1 MRVAMDCNE
10 QRVYADS
17 VDKGTRCLCPAC
29 GETVRLRRGMK
40 NTAHFAHLPQS
51 ECPYG
56 KDKDNKS
63 EWHIRM
69 QDYFPREAQERRFRD
84 DETGDVHI
92 ADVFLEDSNT
102 VLEFQHSPISLDEFM
117 KRTLFHANNGRRIVW
132 LFDESSSS
140 ANSTYGRFKYDDG
153 WYHWVRTPRDFLR
166 HTRID
171 LKKSYGCYSL
181 CAWTG
186 TEGDTFRRIVDERS
200 GYYDV
205 VFSRKLIEMKENMD
219 VNQFFECD
227 EYWIRQEQVMQKQ
240 SRQQQSYRTVRL
252 NVRKPRRWRF

>member
-17 VDKGTRCLCPAC
+17 VDKGIQCLCPYC
-29 GETVRLRRGMK
+29 REPVRLRRGTK
-40 NTAHFAHLPQS
+40 NIAHFAHLPQT
-51 ECPYG
+51 ECRYG
-56 KDKDNKS
+56 LDKDNKS

-69 QDYFPREAQERRFRD
+69 QDYFPREAQEVRFV
-84 DETGDVHI
+84 DEQAGEVHI
-92 ADVFLEDSNT
+92 ADVYIEDLNT

-117 KRTLFHANNGRRIVW
+117 KRTLFHVNNGRRIVW
-132 LFDESSSS
+132 LFDESSSN
-140 ANSTYGRFKYDDG
+140 ANNTYGRLKYDDG

-181 CAWTG
+181 CVWTG
-186 TEGDTFRRIVDERS
+186 TEGDAFRRIVDERS

-205 VFSRKLIEMKENMD
+205 VLSRKLIEMKENMD

-227 EYWIRQEQVMQKQ
+227 EYWL
-240 SRQQQSYRTVRL
+240 RQQLPRAQTNSQRGSYGSIKIRIPCR
-252 NVRKPRRWRF
+252 RSRRW